1 MMDADTWEDVA
12 WCLLAWAFAF
22 AAVLAVLH
30 LE

>member
-1 MMDADTWEDVA
+1 MDADTWEDVA
-12 WCLLAWAFAF
+12 WCLLSWAFVV